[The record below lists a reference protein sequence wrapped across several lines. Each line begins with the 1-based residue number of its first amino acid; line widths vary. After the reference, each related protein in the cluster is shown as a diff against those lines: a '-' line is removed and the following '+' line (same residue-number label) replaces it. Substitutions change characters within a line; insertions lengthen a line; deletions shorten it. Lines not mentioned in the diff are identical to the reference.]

1 MFDCAIFKPNPEV
14 NTSNI
19 SIAIHIDVT
28 TFLSICHGKKINN
41 QKKKLSL
48 KVKAL
53 LEVGH
58 KISQRARDFTW
69 VSHSGLVWCIG
80 GILNVLAMSCKVYL
94 S

>member
-14 NTSNI
+14 NYSDSHRRYNLF
-19 SIAIHIDVT
+19 VYMPW
-28 TFLSICHGKKINN
+28 KKINN

-69 VSHSGLVWCIG
+69 VSHSGLVWCKG